1 MAMPRWMKW
10 TLGGFGALLLLV
22 VVLAGAG
29 LWYLSSTLTPDV
41 ALGEPLPR
49 VELASLDG
57 APIELEGYRG
67 QVVVLDFWSSW

>member
-10 TLGGFGALLLLV
+10 T
-22 VVLAGAG
+22 
-29 LWYLSSTLTPDV
+29 
-41 ALGEPLPR
+41 LGEPLPR